1 MSVAATPGGY
11 QTRMTTASYHAR
23 ERRLVL
29 ENIDSP
35 HDARRLADAIAAFA
49 DPDRMLV
56 LDLTHVPWIPAAIA
70 AAAEQACRD
79 AEARGC
85 RVHVWSPSVAV

>member
-1 MSVAATPGGY
+1 
-11 QTRMTTASYHAR
+11 MTTASYNAR

-29 ENIDSP
+29 ENVDSP
-35 HDARRLADAIAAFA
+35 GDAARLADAIAAFA

-56 LDLTHVPWIPAAIA
+56 LDLTHVPAVPAAIMA
-70 AAAEQACRD
+70 AVDEACRE

-85 RVHVWSPSVAV
+85 RVHVWTPAVAV